1 MQGENSSS
9 LNDKLTIL
17 SVKRGGTRGE
27 MAHIDLSNGSSLS
40 VFAAIILQE
49 GIRSGEEL
57 SEVRID
63 ELKEKSELL
72 AAEKRGISLLA
83 RSQHSA
89 HGLKLKLFRRGF
101 RESVISRVI
110 EGLEESGL
118 LDDRAYCESWLSSRL
133 RRHPEGRSAL
143 IAGLRKRGINRELA
157 EDMVQEIV
165 TPRVEEECARRVI
178 EKLKGSAPL
187 SNSKMISRLHS
198 RGFSSRLIR
207 AVLEQEEES
216 L

>member
-1 MQGENSSS
+1 MQGENFSS
-9 LNDKLTIL
+9 LNDKLTVL

-27 MAHIDLSNGSSLS
+27 MAYIDLSNGSSLS
-40 VFAAIILQE
+40 VLAVIILQV
-49 GIRSGEEL
+49 GIRPGQEL
-57 SEVRID
+57 SQARID

-89 HGLKLKLFRRGF
+89 QGLKLKLFRRGF
-101 RESVISRVI
+101 SESVITRVI
-110 EGLEESGL
+110 EDLEESGL
-118 LDDRAYCESWLSSRL
+118 VDDRAYCESWLYSRL
-133 RRHPEGRSAL
+133 KRHPEGRSAL
-143 IAGLRKRGINRELA
+143 IAGLRKRGIKRELA

-165 TPRVEEECARRVI
+165 TPLLEEECARRVI

-187 SNSKMISRLHS
+187 SNSKMISRLSS

-207 AVLEQEEES
+207 AVLEQEEEP